1 MSSIIDFLNLI
12 SGARYGR
19 EVRQAIVD
27 AITQCYSDGRA
38 GVNDLKA
45 RQLIERI
52 NSVNEEQSASI
63 DSLTARV
70 SDLEGG
76 SSGGSTIDTTT
87 TDVPTLIVDT
97 GYETFDGIGSD
108 KTVKR
113 AVSFSETFTEAPI
126 VFAVVVFPTYANTYY
141 AQVIA
146 SPIRDSITTTGFELA
161 VGNKFYNPVSPAVMW
176 VAFQKTTTTINTEII
191 VPTTDD
197 LTQEQINNLIGLLD

>member
-1 MSSIIDFLNLI
+1 MSSITDFLNLI

-27 AITQCYSDGRA
+27 AISQCYEDGRA
-38 GVNDLKA
+38 GANDLEA

-87 TDVPTLIVDT
+87 TEVPTLIVDT
-97 GYETFDGIGSD
+97 GYETFNGIGSD
-108 KTVKR
+108 KIVKR

-126 VFAVVVFPTYANTYY
+126 VFAVVVFQTYANTYY

-161 VGNKFYNPVSPAVMW
+161 VGNKFYNPVSPTVMW
-176 VAFQKTTTTINTEII
+176 VAFQKTTTTINTEIT
-191 VPTTDD
+191 VPATDD
-197 LTQEQINNLIGLLD
+197 LTQAEINSLIGLLE